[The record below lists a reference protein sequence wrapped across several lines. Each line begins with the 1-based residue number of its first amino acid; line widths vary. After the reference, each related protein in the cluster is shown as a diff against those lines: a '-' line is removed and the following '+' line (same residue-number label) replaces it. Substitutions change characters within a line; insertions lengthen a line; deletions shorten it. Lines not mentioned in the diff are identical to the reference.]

1 MKLKPSMDRE
11 AHSNVMVTS
20 IGKIKFSRTTTILT
34 KYIRLLHFIS
44 WSGGKDSTASVILMK
59 LHLHELVDSG
69 DEVKILF
76 SEVMFDKK
84 NNISGHNPDIIK
96 FMHKTAA
103 IFESWGFSVEFL
115 HSDKD
120 YLDIFYHKLT
130 RSPNPNRVGMT
141 HGFVP
146 SGKCAVKRDCKL
158 KPIEKWKAAHNDI
171 EKIEYVGI
179 AVDEPARLESL
190 HKSPNKKSLLEMYNF
205 TEADAMELC
214 REYDMLSPQYSLN
227 NGKQGRDGCWFCPN
241 AKLCEH
247 EAIYKTSPEA
257 WEKYVSLESEPA
269 LAYPKW
275 NCFSKETLHQRDKLI
290 KEGYYQYNFFELNL
304 L

>member
-1 MKLKPSMDRE
+1 M
-11 AHSNVMVTS
+11 
-20 IGKIKFSRTTTILT
+20 
-34 KYIRLLHFIS
+34 LHVIS
-44 WSGGKDSTASVILMK
+44 WSGGKDSTATVILMHE
-59 LHLHELVDSG
+59 HLEELLAKG
-69 DEVKILF
+69 DTVKVLF
-76 SEVMFDKK
+76 AEVMFDKK

-96 FMHKTAA
+96 FINQTAEV
-103 IFESWGFSVEFL
+103 FKDWGFEVEIL
-115 HSDKD
+115 RSDKD
-120 YLDIFYHKLT
+120 FLDVFYHKLK
-130 RSPNPNRVGMT
+130 RSPDPTRVGLT

-146 SGKCAVKRDCKL
+146 SGICAVKRDCKL
-158 KPIEKWKAAHNDI
+158 KPINQWKKAYNDI

-179 AVDEPARLESL
+179 AVDEPTRLESL
-190 HKSPNKKSLLEMYNF
+190 HKSPNTKSLLEMYNF

-214 REYDMLSPQYSLN
+214 RKYDMLSPQYSLN
-227 NGKQGRDGCWFCPN
+227 NGKQARDGCWFCPN

-257 WEKYVSLESEPA
+257 WEKYVSLESEPN

-290 KEGYYQYNFFELNL
+290 KEGYYQYDFFSLNL